1 MKELFSKNNPI
12 FKHLTKL
19 CASASYR
26 YAQKHVVIT
35 GDILI
40 KEISSIL
47 PIKTLLTNQEVFL
60 KAEKTYLVDKQIL
73 KSVSGLASIQGP
85 IAEVP
90 LPPFVDLCKKSKIVI
105 LDNISDPG
113 NMGTIIRSAL
123 AFGIDGIHITKG
135 SCDPFNDKVIRSSK
149 GALFKIPISYE
160 PYTPLDIS
168 RFDLLLA
175 HMDGENSHEL
185 MLPKKPIALVLS
197 NETRGLDPKWTGKKV
212 AIKMF
217 NTMESLNVAVAGSIL
232 FYELA
237 KHSFLRDNSTHNE

>member
-1 MKELFSKNNPI
+1 MKEIYSKNNPI

-19 CASASYR
+19 CASAAYR
-26 YAQKHVVIT
+26 YAQKSVVIT

-47 PIKTLLTNQEVFL
+47 PIKTLLTNQELSL
-60 KAEKTYLVDKQIL
+60 KSEETYLVEKKLL
-73 KSVSGLASIQGP
+73 KSITGLSSIQGP
-85 IAEVP
+85 IAEVA
-90 LPPFVDLCKKSKIVI
+90 LPKFVDLSKKNKIVI

-123 AFGIDGIHITKG
+123 AFGIDGIYITKG

-149 GALFKIPISYE
+149 GAIFKIPLSYE

-168 RFDLLLA
+168 PFELLLA
-175 HMDGENSHEL
+175 DMEGENSHTIE
-185 MLPKKPIALVLS
+185 LPKKPIALVLS
-197 NETRGLDPKWTGKKV
+197 NETRGLNPKWSGRKV
-212 AIKMF
+212 NIKIF
-217 NTMESLNVAVAGSIL
+217 NTIESLNVATAGSIL

-237 KHSFLRDNSTHNE
+237 KHSFLRDNSTNDK